1 MHLDRFMRFRRAH
14 QSTVPNTKR
23 GLIYVRIRCMRCG
36 LKWLLS
42 ADYNTTRDLP
52 AVDTELSMGPFSVTQ
67 PNATHQLTDPTQPN
81 TASNGAYSLVVTYFY
96 AQNLSVSRTCQIGRN
111 IKFNCLA
118 KPNLI

>member
-14 QSTVPNTKR
+14 QSTVPNTQTTKR

-52 AVDTELSMGPFSVTQ
+52 AVDTELSMGPFRVTQ

-81 TASNGAYSLVVTYFY
+81 PLQVE
-96 AQNLSVSRTCQIGRN
+96 
-111 IKFNCLA
+111 KFGHNPTQ
-118 KPNLI
+118 PNTTNTG